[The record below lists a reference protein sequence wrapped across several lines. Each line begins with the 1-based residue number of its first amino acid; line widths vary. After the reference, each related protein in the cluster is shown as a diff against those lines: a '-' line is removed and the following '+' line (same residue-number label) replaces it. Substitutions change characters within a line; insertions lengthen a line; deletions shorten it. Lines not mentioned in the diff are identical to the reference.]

1 VEYHGEREIRGWKQ
15 PRNPP
20 MSTSGVSVAI
30 VLGTRESR
38 VHGERPQLIG
48 SLVATLL
55 DGKAWESWPMPAE
68 REMGCKSNRRGPCA
82 VKVACTVPTGGW
94 KNTVRLCV
102 LSLRPRVLYR
112 RDVGNTPPPLFSR
125 PQGRKLLG
133 LTHRRV
139 CDTLEAFDHS

>member
-20 MSTSGVSVAI
+20 MSTSGVRMAI

-55 DGKAWESWPMPAE
+55 DGKAWESLPMPAE

-82 VKVACTVPTGGW
+82 VQVACTVPTGGMG
-94 KNTVRLCV
+94 KHSSAVRPV
-102 LSLRPRVLYR
+102 P
-112 RDVGNTPPPLFSR
+112 TP
-125 PQGRKLLG
+125 
-133 LTHRRV
+133 
-139 CDTLEAFDHS
+139 

>member
-20 MSTSGVSVAI
+20 MSTSGVSMAI

-38 VHGERPQLIG
+38 VHGEGPQLIG
-48 SLVATLL
+48 SLVVTLL

-82 VKVACTVPTGGW
+82 VQVACTVPTGGW
-94 KNTVRLCV
+94 RDGSYDTALCPYP
-102 LSLRPRVLYR
+102 LSSTFALL
-112 RDVGNTPPPLFSR
+112 NSI
-125 PQGRKLLG
+125 PQ
-133 LTHRRV
+133 
-139 CDTLEAFDHS
+139 